1 MNNPFWSPFVN
12 EIVPYTPG
20 EQPKVTNLI
29 KLNTNENAY
38 GVSPKVLNALK
49 GAIDD
54 HLKLYPDPTSLQLC
68 TELGKLHNV
77 DPKSVF
83 VGNGSDEVIGFAFFA
98 LLKHEK
104 PVLFPDITYSFYP
117 VYCNLFN
124 INYKTIPLTNDF
136 EINLHDYEKEDC
148 AGIVITNPNAPTGI
162 LLNPQLIQ
170 NYLKE
175 HSKQVVIVDEA
186 YIDFGGESVV
196 SLINEFPNL
205 LVVRTFSKF
214 YGLAGL
220 RVGYAVGNPDLIEG
234 IRRVKDSFNS
244 YPLDRLAQTAAT
256 EAVKDIQWSIDNA
269 NRIIANRDY
278 LTKSLQAF
286 GFNVLDSKSN
296 FIFVS
301 HPQIAGEELASKL
314 REKNILIRHF
324 STNRIKEWL
333 RITVGNEE
341 ECKVLIRE
349 IKNIYNFNT

>member
-54 HLKLYPDPTSLQLC
+54 HLKLYPDPTSQQLC

-83 VGNGSDEVIGFAFFA
+83 VGNGSDEVLGFAFFA

-162 LLNPQLIQ
+162 LLTPQLIQ
-170 NYLKE
+170 KYLKE
-175 HSKQVVIVDEA
+175 HPKQIVIVDEA

-196 SLINEFPNL
+196 ALINEFPNL

-278 LTKSLQAF
+278 LTKSLQSF

-324 STNRIKEWL
+324 STDRIKEWL

-349 IKNIYNFNT
+349 IQNIYNFNT